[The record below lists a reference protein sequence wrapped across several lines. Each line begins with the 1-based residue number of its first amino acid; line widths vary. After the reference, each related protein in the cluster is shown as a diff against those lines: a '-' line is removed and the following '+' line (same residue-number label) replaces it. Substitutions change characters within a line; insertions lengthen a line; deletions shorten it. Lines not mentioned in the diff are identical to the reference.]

1 MANQSSARMSSI
13 STFIARRLASSRG
26 MDNRPGPAVAVASG
40 GLALSLAVMLLA
52 VAITTGF
59 KREIT
64 DKISGLEAQIR
75 ITSLRGGA
83 DAGVPVEWSSTF
95 AGIVSDALMPF
106 ASGKEPDIALVAAVA
121 GILKSPS
128 DFAGLAFRAS
138 RGGSMT
144 DFESGMLEEG
154 RMPGVDSMGEI
165 AVSATTARELGL
177 AVGDK
182 VSAYFIAAG
191 GAGIRPRRFDVVGV
205 FRSDFGEFDNS
216 AAYCSATSVWR
227 LRGLGETQA
236 DAIEIR
242 GIDPERIDDA
252 TSALQ
257 TALNQAFTSGR
268 ISDLTVATPVT
279 SAAAGYFNWL
289 DMLDTNIIVI
299 LVLMGCVSA
308 LMVIACVLILVLR
321 RVRTIGILKALGA
334 TDSRIERVFTLLG
347 GRVVLS
353 GMVIGNAI
361 ALAFIW
367 IQESFR
373 LIPLDPANYYLSYV
387 PVAIGIGQWL
397 AVNVGFALLAMCVAL
412 LPATLVRRLSP
423 ARTMRW
429 E

>member
-26 MDNRPGPAVAVASG
+26 VDNRPGPAVAVASG
-40 GLALSLAVMLLA
+40 GLALSLTVMLLA

-75 ITSLRGGA
+75 VTSLRGGA

-95 AGIVSDALMPF
+95 ADIVSDELMPF
-106 ASGKEPDIALVAAVA
+106 ASGKKPDIAPVAAVA
-121 GILKSPS
+121 GILKSNS
-128 DFAGLAFRAS
+128 DFAGLALRAS
-138 RGGSMT
+138 RGGPMN
-144 DFESGMLEEG
+144 DFESGMLVEG
-154 RMPGVDSMGEI
+154 RMPGVDSTGEI

-182 VSAYFIAAG
+182 VNAYFIASG
-191 GAGIRPRRFDVVGV
+191 GAGIRPRRFDVVGI

-216 AAYCSATSVWR
+216 TAYCSAASVWR

-242 GIDPERIDDA
+242 GIDPARIDDA

-257 TALNQAFTSGR
+257 TVLNRAFTSGR
-268 ISDLTVATPVT
+268 ISDLTVATAVT

-353 GMVIGNAI
+353 GMAIGNAI
-361 ALAFIW
+361 ALAFIC
-367 IQESFR
+367 IQGSFR

-397 AVNVGFALLAMCVAL
+397 AVNAGFALLAMCVAL

>member
-1 MANQSSARMSSI
+1 MANRNSARMSSI

-75 ITSLRGGA
+75 VTSLRGGA

-95 AGIVSDALMPF
+95 AGIVSDALMPL
-106 ASGKEPDIALVAAVA
+106 ASGKEPDIAPVAAVA
-121 GILKSPS
+121 GILTSPS
-128 DFAGLAFRAS
+128 DFAGLALRAS
-138 RGGSMT
+138 RGGPMT
-144 DFESGMLEEG
+144 DFERGMLVEG
-154 RMPGVDSMGEI
+154 RMPGVDSTGEI

-182 VSAYFIAAG
+182 VNAYFIASG
-191 GAGIRPRRFDVVGV
+191 GAGIRPRRFEVVGI

-216 AAYCSATSVWR
+216 AAYCSAASVWR

-242 GIDPERIDDA
+242 GIDPSRIDDA

-353 GMVIGNAI
+353 GMAIGNVI

-367 IQESFR
+367 IQGSFR

>member
-1 MANQSSARMSSI
+1 
-13 STFIARRLASSRG
+13 
-26 MDNRPGPAVAVASG
+26 
-40 GLALSLAVMLLA
+40 
-52 VAITTGF
+52 
-59 KREIT
+59 
-64 DKISGLEAQIR
+64 
-75 ITSLRGGA
+75 
-83 DAGVPVEWSSTF
+83 
-95 AGIVSDALMPF
+95 
-106 ASGKEPDIALVAAVA
+106 
-121 GILKSPS
+121 
-128 DFAGLAFRAS
+128 
-138 RGGSMT
+138 
-144 DFESGMLEEG
+144 
-154 RMPGVDSMGEI
+154 MPGVDSMGEI

-182 VSAYFIAAG
+182 VNAYFIAAG

-334 TDSRIERVFTLLG
+334 TDSRIEHVFTLLG

-367 IQESFR
+367 IQGSFR

-397 AVNVGFALLAMCVAL
+397 AVNMGFALLAMCVAL